1 MKLVIK
7 NLSAEDERLV
17 KKLYKWMRKQGLSY
31 GEAQNL
37 LNVMRNALNDS
48 KRRYRT
54 QNCKQEKGW

>member
-7 NLSAEDERLV
+7 NLSAEDEMLV

-37 LNVMRNALNDS
+37 LNVMRNVLNDS
-48 KRRYRT
+48 KFEKI
-54 QNCKQEKGW
+54 QNIKL

>member
-31 GEAQNL
+31 GEAPHL
-37 LNVMRNALNDS
+37 LNVMKDS
-48 KRRYRT
+48 LSNYKFEKI
-54 QNCKQEKGW
+54 QNTKL

>member
-37 LNVMRNALNDS
+37 LNVMRNANDS
-48 KRRYRT
+48 KFEKI
-54 QNCKQEKGW
+54 QNTKL

>member
-1 MKLVIK
+1 MIMKLVIK

-48 KRRYRT
+48 KFEKI
-54 QNCKQEKGW
+54 QNTKL

>member
-31 GEAQNL
+31 GEAHHL
-37 LNVMRNALNDS
+37 LNVMKDS
-48 KRRYRT
+48 LSNYKF
-54 QNCKQEKGW
+54 EKIQDTKL